1 MRILEEKQCLCSCGA
16 KLAFTEEDIHY
27 NGGDGFIICP
37 RWQSHI
43 FFVDREPAAVCSECG
58 VEFESDPYIGAY
70 GAKYTKCPRC
80 GNEEYYDDGIELT
93 KTNIAYPQHFF
104 HFKNNGKQMSDDEI
118 TKWVRECVS
127 KLNQE
132 DDFYFI
138 NAGDTLCIALRSGD
152 ETTVF
157 VCKEVAECSLDIL

>member
-1 MRILEEKQCLCSCGA
+1 MRFWETRCQ
-16 KLAFTEEDIHY
+16 T
-27 NGGDGFIICP
+27 
-37 RWQSHI
+37 HI

-58 VEFESDPYIGAY
+58 IEFESAPYIGAY
-70 GAKYTKCPRC
+70 GAKYVKCPRC

-104 HFKNNGKQMSDDEI
+104 HFKNDGKQMSDDEI

>member
-1 MRILEEKQCLCSCGA
+1 MRILEEKQCQCSCGA
-16 KLAFTEEDIHY
+16 KLAYTEDDIHT
-27 NGGDGFIICP
+27 NAGDEFIICP
-37 RWQSHI
+37 CCQNHI
-43 FFVDREPAAVCSECG
+43 LFEEDESTVCNECG
-58 VEFESDPYIGAY
+58 TEFETSPYIGAY
-70 GAKYTKCPRC
+70 GAKYVKCPRC
-80 GNEEYYDDGIELT
+80 GNEEWYDDGIELT

-104 HFKNNGKQMSDDEI
+104 HFKNDGKQMSDDEI

-127 KLNQE
+127 RLSQE

-138 NAGDTLCIALRSGD
+138 NSGDTLCIALRSGD